1 MGSLHAVSDGSFT
14 PSSSPDVMHPRDW
27 VMAQTG
33 LSAAMRDALSVLVA
47 AYGGLQQKNGEFFV
61 LESRVDPHL
70 RTGFRTFKN
79 YLSKLR
85 KLGLLEMLSR
95 GPNQYGPKTRW
106 RMRLDVFCQSAQM
119 SMNLPV
125 TYETPEELNDG
136 DGGESVTERR
146 STSNRFTANRR
157 TASTTISRTPVPG
170 MIAIEEINLQLRLLE
185 EKYMGRVTELEGI
198 VNDQGN
204 RIAGLIEEVW
214 ILRGRAGSADG
225 GQVGSDRQELG
236 DFLERG
242 GGGIGEVGAV
252 EVDNWEPQ
260 LVDALSSVL
269 SEIGKEP
276 LTRHHKKRLRRAERL
291 WKSNQGEVAV
301 PDTFIAYAVAEAHEK
316 KVRRFAGY
324 MVSIIERRVKE
335 AGNEEIKADEDAA
348 VRGYLRKKGL
358 AANSR
363 Y

>member
-1 MGSLHAVSDGSFT
+1 MGTLHAVSDGSST
-14 PSSSPDVMHPRDW
+14 PSCTPDVMHPRDW

-61 LESRVDPHL
+61 LESRVEPHL

-125 TYETPEELNDG
+125 ADKTPDDLDDG
-136 DGGESVTERR
+136 KGREPVTEQKPV
-146 STSNRFTANRR
+146 TNW
-157 TASTTISRTPVPG
+157 RTPVTRAAINLAPG
-170 MIAIEEINLQLRLLE
+170 MIPIEEVNVQLRLLE
-185 EKYMGRVTELEGI
+185 EKYMGRVRELEGMVNQQGDRI
-198 VNDQGN
+198 V
-204 RIAGLIEEVW
+204 GLMEEMR
-214 ILRGRAGSADG
+214 ILRSRAGSTESIQYGSDSHEGVDYRDRGDG
-225 GQVGSDRQELG
+225 GTGDVGVAETCKWEL
-236 DFLERG
+236 E
-242 GGGIGEVGAV
+242 
-252 EVDNWEPQ
+252 
-260 LVDALSSVL
+260 LVDAVSSVL

-291 WKSNQGEVAV
+291 WKSNQGGVAV
-301 PDTFIAYAVAEAHEK
+301 PDAYIAYAVAESHEK

-324 MVSIIERRVKE
+324 MVSIIERRVNE
-335 AGNEEIKADEDAA
+335 AGRAEVKPDEDAA
-348 VRGYLRKKGL
+348 VRGYLQKKGL
-358 AANSR
+358 VARSR